1 MRFNL
6 KTAVDRL
13 LTLEDTPEHSNPVLE
28 SKPDEQEKKSP
39 VAFTQVLQAGL

>member
-13 LTLEDTPEHSNPVLE
+13 LTLEDTPSYFNPVLE
-28 SKPDEQEKKSP
+28 SKPDEQEKKCP
-39 VAFTQVLQAGL
+39 FAFMRVPQAGS

>member
-13 LTLEDTPEHSNPVLE
+13 LTLEDTLEHSNPVLE
-28 SKPDEQEKKSP
+28 SKPDEREKKSQ
-39 VAFTQVLQAGL
+39 VAFMRALQAWL